1 MYIKSDKHDKWKKL
15 INEWSKPPS
24 KDVIKVDIK
33 VTMTAEEL
41 YGLIDEF
48 DQLKIKYELLAM
60 RGYYGIRPNY

>member
-48 DQLKIKYELLAM
+48 EQLKFKYGNLVM
-60 RGYYGIRPNY
+60 RGIYGIRKNY